1 MEFYAMYIS
10 LRRYD
15 FVAKMIKNGRW
26 EVKNIL
32 VRKWLISRFPGKRN
46 QITGGIIPLVS
57 WLA

>member
-32 VRKWLISRFPGKRN
+32 VRK
-46 QITGGIIPLVS
+46 
-57 WLA
+57 